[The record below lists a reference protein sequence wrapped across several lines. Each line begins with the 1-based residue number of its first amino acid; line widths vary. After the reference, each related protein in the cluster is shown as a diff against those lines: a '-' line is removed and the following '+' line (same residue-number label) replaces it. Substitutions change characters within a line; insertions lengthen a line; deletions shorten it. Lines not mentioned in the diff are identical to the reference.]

1 MNTQINNSFDI
12 TGLSFDQMEQIFEF
26 TSNGGR
32 IEQVVVGW
40 CYIDGFES
48 EINMLINSRTG
59 YEFFTGNTIEIMI
72 EQIERENDTVVY
84 EYSDY
89 VIDTFRF

>member
-72 EQIERENDTVVY
+72 EQIERENKTVVY